1 MWVSKACLVLCLH
14 LPQAAIGVAEDWGLG
29 ADVRSCRLQPLF
41 SLPDV
46 RLLIYKMLSPVKWGK
61 EASWVLGLQFRP
73 ACKCTEETL
82 PPRGESFAQDPLDL
96 LRGSLLLSWLQFHPQ
111 SYLAS
116 H

>member
-1 MWVSKACLVLCLH
+1 MNSLCGSQKPAWFFVFISLKPP
-14 LPQAAIGVAEDWGLG
+14 LEVAEGWGG

-82 PPRGESFAQDPLDL
+82 PPPGGKALPRTL
-96 LRGSLLLSWLQFHPQ
+96 LTC
-111 SYLAS
+111 
-116 H
+116 